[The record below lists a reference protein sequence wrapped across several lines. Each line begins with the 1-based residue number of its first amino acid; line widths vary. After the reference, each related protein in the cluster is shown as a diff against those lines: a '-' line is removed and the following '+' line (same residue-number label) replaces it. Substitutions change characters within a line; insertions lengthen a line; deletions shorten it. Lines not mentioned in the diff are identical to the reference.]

1 MRINERIID
10 HSKKNKSSHLLK
22 HALKSQHTHVWK
34 NDFKILIGNYK
45 SNKKEKSQWSIIY

>member
-22 HALKSQHTHVWK
+22 HALESQHTHVWK